1 LSSGVICPITEGVR
15 ADTLLEKKP
24 YMQMKTIS
32 VAIEVEGSHRTRT
45 RQPEI
50 IVIGHKRFSRPI
62 RQSLMKPPLH

>member
-1 LSSGVICPITEGVR
+1 MTEGVR

-24 YMQMKTIS
+24 YMQMKTTS
-32 VAIEVEGSHRTRT
+32 VAMELEGNHRTRQ

-62 RQSLMKPPLH
+62 KRSLMKPPLH